1 MGGGR
6 AEKGAGGE
14 GLHSS
19 GYRGRSEID
28 TTDSSLEARERKRQS
43 WDAGRGSPAL
53 SVGVENRVL
62 LYTIAVSPGG
72 TPSALSGA
80 SVLPLPP
87 KPCALCGLVPGCRG
101 AEPYGPDV
109 TGWGGGE
116 AGGWGRGVTSPG
128 SAPRRAPSP
137 ALFCSGIAAG
147 GGSEGAGHQAS
158 RQRDG
163 SEEDEGPRGAEG
175 PAVILRGGPGLRVG
189 WGAAGG
195 SSSGRTSEWK
205 RALSRPPWLWGC
217 PPRKHLPA
225 T

>member
-62 LYTIAVSPGG
+62 LYTIAVSPGE

-109 TGWGGGE
+109 TGWGGGSGRLGE
-116 AGGWGRGVTSPG
+116 GGDEPRLSTSESSLPGLVLLRNRCRGRERRG
-128 SAPRRAPSP
+128 RAP
-137 ALFCSGIAAG
+137 GV
-147 GGSEGAGHQAS
+147 E
-158 RQRDG
+158 
-163 SEEDEGPRGAEG
+163 AEG
-175 PAVILRGGPGLRVG
+175 
-189 WGAAGG
+189 WQ
-195 SSSGRTSEWK
+195 
-205 RALSRPPWLWGC
+205 
-217 PPRKHLPA
+217 
-225 T
+225 

>member
-1 MGGGR
+1 MGGR
-6 AEKGAGGE
+6 AENGAGGE

-19 GYRGRSEID
+19 GYSGRPERD
-28 TTDSSLEARERKRQS
+28 TTACRLETRERSLKTETP
-43 WDAGRGSPAL
+43 GEGSPAL

-62 LYTIAVSPGG
+62 LSGG
-72 TPSALSGA
+72 PPSALTGA
-80 SVLPLPP
+80 TVLPLPP
-87 KPCALCGLVPGCRG
+87 SPAPLADWSRAAGGRGPMALTSPV
-101 AEPYGPDV
+101 D
-109 TGWGGGE
+109 GGE
-116 AGGWGRGVTSPG
+116 SGRLGEGVASPG

-147 GGSEGAGHQAS
+147 GGSEGARHQAS
-158 RQRDG
+158 RPRDG

-189 WGAAGG
+189 WGAAGVG
-195 SSSGRTSEWK
+195 SSGRTSEWK
-205 RALSRPPWLWGC
+205 RALCRPPWLWGC